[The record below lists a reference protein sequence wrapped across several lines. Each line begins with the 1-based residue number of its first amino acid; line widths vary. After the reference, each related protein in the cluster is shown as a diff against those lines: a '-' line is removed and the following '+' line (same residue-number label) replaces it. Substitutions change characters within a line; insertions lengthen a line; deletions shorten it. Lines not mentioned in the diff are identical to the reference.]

1 MIPTLLIAAI
11 IVLAMSYFGK
21 AQFSGIKS
29 ISPLEASELLQ
40 RDTNVVVLDVR
51 TSDEYRSET
60 GHLPDAS
67 LIPVQELESRTDEL
81 RDVKDRTILVYCR
94 SGRRSLRASEILT
107 QKGFNPIN
115 IEGGILQWLKDSLTV
130 VREK

>member
-1 MIPTLLIAAI
+1 MRYCFVAERI
-11 IVLAMSYFGK
+11 
-21 AQFSGIKS
+21 
-29 ISPLEASELLQ
+29 PLEASELLQ

-51 TSDEYRSET
+51 TSDEYRGET